1 MSPIIGVKPSLI
13 MILGKVLC
21 MCGTMM
27 NANAKTVQLAAA
39 VVRHTAVGTVGA
51 EKVVKSFLARSIA
64 VQKLRDAA
72 FSGAVLPSFSAT

>member
-1 MSPIIGVKPSLI
+1 MSPIIGVKPKL
-13 MILGKVLC
+13 MIILRRVLC

-27 NANAKTVQLAAA
+27 NADARTVQLVAA

-72 FSGAVLPSFSAT
+72 FSGAVLPPFSSY